1 MAEWSATDDAELVRL
16 AGLDLSASKIVAAFA
31 ELGLEPR
38 TRDAILG
45 RCMRIGVTLTGRPL
59 KKPRPLT
66 FWDMAE
72 PLAMLRELWS
82 DDRISV
88 TQIGVR
94 MTAAFRKKVT
104 RNAVI
109 GKAHRLGLAVEFPR
123 SGNKDKEAARVR
135 GKMAAREKRVKR
147 ARIQSDRAKRDR
159 LHLEKAAAAK
169 PILADVSYA
178 RPWLERERGQ
188 CAFPLGDRYA
198 VMSCCF
204 PTEETYCAAHRQAM
218 GGKRKAWVN
227 KDFGKSARA
236 A

>member
-16 AGLDLSASKIVAAFA
+16 AALELSASKIVSAFA

-45 RCMRIGVTLTGRPL
+45 RCLRIGVTLTGRRF
-59 KKPRPLT
+59 KKPRPPK
-66 FWDMAE
+66 FWDLPE
-72 PLAMLRELWS
+72 PLAMLRALWS
-82 DDRISV
+82 DDRVSV

-94 MTAAFRKKVT
+94 MSAEFGKKVT

-109 GKAHRLGLAVEFPR
+109 GKAHRLGLNVEFPR
-123 SGNKDKEAARVR
+123 AGNKDKEANRVR
-135 GKMAAREKRVKR
+135 GMMAAREKR
-147 ARIQSDRAKRDR
+147 AKRDR
-159 LHLEKAAAAK
+159 IHLAKAEDAK

-178 RPWLERERGQ
+178 RPWLERGPRQ

-204 PTEETYCAAHRQAM
+204 PTDETYCAAHRQAM
-218 GGKRKAWVN
+218 GGKRKPWVN

>member
-1 MAEWSATDDAELVRL
+1 MAEWSSIDDAALVRL
-16 AGLDLSASKIVAAFA
+16 AAQEMSASKIVAAFA

-45 RCMRIGVTLTGRPL
+45 RCLRIGVTLTGRRF
-59 KKPRPLT
+59 KKPRPPK
-66 FWDMAE
+66 FWDLAE
-72 PLAMLRELWS
+72 PLAMLRELWIAGVPVTQMAS
-82 DDRISV
+82 RISS
-88 TQIGVR
+88 T
-94 MTAAFRKKVT
+94 FKHKVT

-109 GKAHRLGLAVEFPR
+109 GKAHRLGLAIEFPR
-123 SGNKDKEAARVR
+123 DGNKDREAARVR
-135 GKMAAREKRVKR
+135 GKMAAREK
-147 ARIQSDRAKRDR
+147 RAKRDR

-178 RPWLERERGQ
+178 RPWLERQSGQ

-204 PTEETYCAAHRQAM
+204 PTDETYCAAHRQAM
-218 GGKRKAWVN
+218 GGLRKPWVN
-227 KDFGKSARA
+227 KHFGTSARA

>member
-16 AGLDLSASKIVAAFA
+16 AGLDLSASKIVAAFE

-38 TRDAILG
+38 SRDAILG
-45 RCMRIGVTLTGRPL
+45 RCMRIGVTLTGRRL

-72 PLAMLRELWS
+72 PLAMLRELWA

-109 GKAHRLGLAVEFPR
+109 GKAHRLGLNVEFPR
-123 SGNKDKEAARVR
+123 AGNKDKEANRVR
-135 GKMAAREKRVKR
+135 GMMAAREKRVKR
-147 ARIQSDRAKRDR
+147 DRIQ
-159 LHLEKAAAAK
+159 LEKAAAAK

-178 RPWLERERGQ
+178 RPWPERERGQ

-204 PTEETYCAAHRQAM
+204 PTDETYCAAHRQAM
-218 GGKRKAWVN
+218 GGQRKAWVN

>member
-1 MAEWSATDDAELVRL
+1 MAEWSARDDATLVRL
-16 AGLDLSASKIVAAFA
+16 AGQEYSASKIVAAFE

-38 TRDAILG
+38 SRDAILG
-45 RCMRIGVTLTGRPL
+45 RCLRIGVTLTGRRF
-59 KKPRPLT
+59 KKPRPLK
-66 FWDMAE
+66 FWDMPE
-72 PLAMLRELWS
+72 PLAMLRQLWS
-82 DDRISV
+82 DDRVSV
-88 TQIGVR
+88 TQIGAR
-94 MTAAFRKKVT
+94 MSAAFGKKVT

-123 SGNKDKEAARVR
+123 AGNKDTEAARVR
-135 GKMAAREKRVKR
+135 GKMAAREKR
-147 ARIQSDRAKRDR
+147 AKQDR
-159 LHLEKAAAAK
+159 LQLAKAEAAK

-188 CAFPLGDRYA
+188 CAFPIGERYA

-204 PTEETYCAAHRQAM
+204 PTDETYCAAHRQAM